1 MPPALP
7 DQNER
12 GPEPSAVTG
21 RRPHTRSLIVLGA
34 LLLLAV
40 AAFAVT
46 KRGADREASDERAR
60 AADQAVGAI
69 RAQLAATR
77 ADVRGIVGVFST
89 ARTIDD
95 FAQFAQ
101 PALANPALDGVS
113 WAPRVTAPMRS
124 AFERERGFTI
134 SEPAAGGVRAAAE
147 RAVYYPTTFVAPSA
161 ENARAIGVDLSSDPV
176 VADAVKAAIA
186 GGTGRVTQPA
196 RTADGGA
203 VLLIEPA
210 FQRGASLATPGE
222 RAAALTGIAIGT
234 MQPSQL
240 VAEALRGTGGL
251 HIRITDGAAQVYR
264 SAALPR
270 DGVTRTLDAGGRPWL
285 VTVESTASP
294 GGQALPWVVLAA
306 GLLAAILI
314 ALMAEQSSRRL
325 AFAEDLV
332 ARRTAELRDALAS
345 LHTAN
350 AEVVAAHAEAERKS
364 QVDALTDTYN
374 RGHLIELLK
383 VELNRA
389 ERGDATAAV
398 LLVDVDDFRWLN
410 EEYGPTAGDIVL
422 VEIAGRMKAMLR
434 SYDSL
439 GRFDGKRFAVLTPNV
454 PSDEALFRVAD
465 ALRRVVCSGPV
476 LVEGRELW
484 PTVSVGAA
492 RSSIAHDPFELLAA
506 ADEALAAAHRRG
518 RNVTA
523 IAGEATEETVR
534 PEPDVIRIAVA
545 LAKSAAG
552 REGMPEHHNR
562 QVADLSAAVATTL
575 GLDDAGVLSAR
586 LAGWLHDVGKVAI
599 PESILAK
606 PEPLDDDEWT
616 IMRTHAVL
624 GEDIVTRITD
634 LAPAGPAVRHH
645 HERYDG
651 AGYPD
656 GLAGESI
663 PLEARIVAV
672 ADAFSAMTADP
683 PFRRSRGTG
692 GALRELRRCAGTHF
706 DPAVVDAL
714 CSVIE
719 TGDDGTGTARSGA
732 ATA

>member
-1 MPPALP
+1 MPAVP
-7 DQNER
+7 DPNER
-12 GPEPSAVTG
+12 GPEPSAGAG
-21 RRPHTRSLIVLGA
+21 RRLHTRSLIVLGA

-101 PALANPALDGVS
+101 PALANPSLDAVS

-124 AFERERGFTI
+124 AFERERGFAI
-134 SEPAAGGVRAAAE
+134 SEPAAGGIRTAAE
-147 RAVYYPTTFVAPSA
+147 RAVYYPTTFVAPTA
-161 ENARAIGVDLSSDPV
+161 ANARAIGVDLSADPA

-186 GGTGRVTQPA
+186 GGTGRVTKPA
-196 RTADGGA
+196 TEAAGGA

-222 RAAALTGIAIGT
+222 RSDALTGIAIGT
-234 MQPSQL
+234 MQPAKL
-240 VAEALRGTGGL
+240 IAEALRGTNDL
-251 HIRITDGAAQVYR
+251 RVRITDGAAPVYR
-264 SAALPR
+264 SATLPH
-270 DGVTRTLDAGGRPWL
+270 DGVTRSLDAGGRTWL
-285 VTVESTASP
+285 VTVESATSP

-306 GLLAAILI
+306 GLLTAILI
-314 ALMAEQSSRRL
+314 ALVAEQSSRRL

-332 ARRTAELRDALAS
+332 ARRTVELREAVTL
-345 LHTAN
+345 LHAAN

-465 ALRRVVCSGPV
+465 ALRQVVCSGPV

-492 RSSIAHDPFELLAA
+492 RSSVANDPFELLAA

-518 RNVTA
+518 RNITS
-523 IAGEATEETVR
+523 IAGEAIGRDRAARAGRDPHRRGARQVR
-534 PEPDVIRIAVA
+534 RRPRGHARAPQPPGRRPVRRGRHRPGPRRGGRAQRSSRR
-545 LAKSAAG
+545 LAARRRQGRDPGVDPGEARAAG
-552 REGMPEHHNR
+552 RGRVGDHAHPRRGRRGHRHPHR
-562 QVADLSAAVATTL
+562 RPRTGRPGRPPPPRAVRRRRLPGRPGGRGHPAPGPHRGRRRRVLGDDRRSAVPPLARHRRRPPRAPPL
-575 GLDDAGVLSAR
+575 RRDALRPRRGR
-586 LAGWLHDVGKVAI
+586 G
-599 PESILAK
+599 
-606 PEPLDDDEWT
+606 
-616 IMRTHAVL
+616 AVL
-624 GEDIVTRITD
+624 
-634 LAPAGPAVRHH
+634 RH
-645 HERYDG
+645 RD
-651 AGYPD
+651 
-656 GLAGESI
+656 
-663 PLEARIVAV
+663 R
-672 ADAFSAMTADP
+672 
-683 PFRRSRGTG
+683 
-692 GALRELRRCAGTHF
+692 
-706 DPAVVDAL
+706 
-714 CSVIE
+714 
-719 TGDDGTGTARSGA
+719 
-732 ATA
+732 